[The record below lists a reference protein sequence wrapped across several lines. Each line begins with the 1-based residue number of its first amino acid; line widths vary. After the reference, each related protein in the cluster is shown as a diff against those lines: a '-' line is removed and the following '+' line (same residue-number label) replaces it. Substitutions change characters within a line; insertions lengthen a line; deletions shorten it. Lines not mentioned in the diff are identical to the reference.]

1 MKAVK
6 ATPEG
11 AAPPR
16 RRQPATTCSN
26 ILTAAT
32 AEFAAKGLEGAR
44 TDEIAARAGVNKRM
58 LYHYFGNKEALWL
71 AVLEHAYEAIRAEER
86 KLDVG
91 ALDPVE
97 GMRRLVA
104 FSIGYDRDHP
114 EFLALLNNEN
124 LHRAKYLRKSQR
136 VRHLHSS
143 LVDQIADLL
152 VRGERQGVFRGGVD
166 PVELYTTI
174 AGLGFFYFANIYTLS
189 AIFGR
194 DLGASAARERHLAHA
209 TEVVMN
215 YLRP

>member
-11 AAPPR
+11 TAPPR
-16 RRQPATTCSN
+16 RRNPATTCNN
-26 ILTAAT
+26 ILSAAT

-104 FSIGYDRDHP
+104 FSVGYDRDHP

-124 LHRAKYLRKSQR
+124 LHRAKYLRGSQR

-143 LVDQIADLL
+143 LGDQIADLHI
-152 VRGERQGVFRGGVD
+152 RGERQGVFRAAVD
-166 PVELYTTI
+166 PVEIYTTI
-174 AGLGFFYFANIYTLS
+174 AGLGFFYFSNIHTLS

-194 DLGASAARERHLAHA
+194 DLGAPAARKRHLEHA
-209 TEVVMN
+209 TAVVMD